1 MSSRIKGLTIEIDGN
16 TTKLNDALKSTDK
29 QISDTNKNLK
39 DVNKLLKF
47 DPSNTDLLKQ
57 KQKLLADAVGET
69 KDRLQKLKDA
79 QAQMD
84 TAGIDK
90 SSDAYMGLQ
99 REIADTEEKLKSL
112 KKEQTDF
119 GSANLQAVSANID
132 KIGQKA
138 TETGSK
144 LTAGVTAP
152 IVAVG
157 AAAVKA
163 YDEVDAGADIVATKT
178 GATGK
183 ALADM
188 QDIANDLAQ
197 SIPVDFDDAGTAVGE
212 VNTRFQLTGDAL
224 KETSGQF
231 LKFSKITGQE
241 VNSAIDG
248 TSQAM
253 AAFDVQAEQAPA
265 VLDLFAAASQ
275 RTGADVGQ
283 LQSDLLANATGFR
296 DLGLSITDSV
306 NLLADMQK
314 SGVESS
320 DVLKGLT
327 KAQQNAAKDGKSM
340 SDELTTAFSS
350 QADMI
355 DVFGSKAGA
364 KLWDAFQ
371 QGKISAEDFI
381 STGAT
386 LDGTLGTVSQ
396 TFENTQ
402 DPADKWKETMNQL
415 KVAGAD
421 LAETIMPQLSAII
434 QAVSERI
441 KDAKT
446 WWDGL
451 SDSQQKHIVHIA
463 EFIAVA
469 GPLLV
474 VFGKIS
480 SAISGI
486 IALFAG
492 FNPIVAIVIAAIAA
506 LILIITNWGSIS
518 DWIVE
523 KWGTVKNFFG
533 GLWGGMND
541 GAGDAVEKIKGK
553 FSDAAESINGFF
565 SGIKIKWPKIKTP
578 HFTNKGN
585 KKIGPLTLP
594 DIDVEWYKKAMNRP
608 YLLDGATIFGY
619 AGGRLLGGGESGQE
633 VITSKAD
640 YDNRGNVTNN
650 ITIVQRDGESMSDLA
665 DRISDR
671 IAYAVQRKAHA
682 LGG

>member
-16 TTKLNDALKSTDK
+16 TTKLNDALKDTDK
-29 QISDTNKNLK
+29 AISNTNKNLK

-57 KQKLLADAVGET
+57 KQKLLADAVGEA

-99 REIADTEEKLKSL
+99 REIADTEERLKSL
-112 KKEQTDF
+112 KKEQSDF
-119 GSANLQAVSANID
+119 GSANLQAVSANLD
-132 KIGQKA
+132 KVGQKA

-163 YDEVDAGADIVATKT
+163 YDEVDAGADIITTKT
-178 GATGK
+178 GATGA
-183 ALADM
+183 ALEDM
-188 QDIANDLAQ
+188 QSRMQNLAET
-197 SIPVDFDDAGTAVGE
+197 IPASFEDAGTAIGE
-212 VNTRFQLTGDAL
+212 VNTRFGLTGDAL
-224 KETSGQF
+224 EDVSGQF
-231 LKFSKITGQE
+231 LKFAKITGQD
-241 VNSAIDG
+241 VNSAING

-253 AAFDVQAEQAPA
+253 AAFDVQADQAPA
-265 VLDLFAAASQ
+265 VLDLFASASQ
-275 RTGADVGQ
+275 RTGVDVSQ

-306 NLLADMQK
+306 NLLADMQV

-320 DVLKGLT
+320 DVLRGLS
-327 KAQQNAAKDGKSM
+327 KAQQNAAKDGKTM
-340 SDELTTAFSS
+340 NEELTTAFSS
-350 QADMI
+350 QSDMI
-355 DVFGSKAGA
+355 DVFGSKTGA

-371 QGKISAEDFI
+371 QGRISADDFI
-381 STGAT
+381 ATGAT
-386 LDGTLGTVSQ
+386 LDSTLGTVSQ
-396 TFENTQ
+396 TFDDTL
-402 DPADKWKETMNQL
+402 DPSDKWQTTLSQL

-451 SDSQQKHIVHIA
+451 SDSQQNMIVHVA
-463 EFIAVA
+463 EIIAVV
-469 GPLLV
+469 GPALVIFGKVSQAIGTIILLV
-474 VFGKIS
+474 S
-480 SAISGI
+480 S
-486 IALFAG
+486 
-492 FNPIVAIVIAAIAA
+492 FNPIVFAIIAAIAA
-506 LILIITNWGSIS
+506 LIAIITNWGSIS
-518 DWIVE
+518 DWLVE
-523 KWGTVKNFFG
+523 KWGVVKDFFG
-533 GLWGGMND
+533 GLWGGIKD

-553 FSDAAESINGFF
+553 FSDAAEAIKGFF
-565 SGIKIKWPKIKTP
+565 AGIKIKWPKIKTP

-585 KKIGPLTLP
+585 KKIGPITLP
-594 DIDVEWYKKAMNRP
+594 DIDVEWYAKAMNRP

-619 AGGRLLGGGESGQE
+619 AGGRLLGGGEAGQE
-633 VITSKAD
+633 VVTSKAD

-665 DRISDR
+665 DRVSDR
-671 IAYAVQRKAHA
+671 IAYAVQRKTHA